1 MSGECNNCETRQ
13 RIGKDARCLV
23 CIYFNANIFG
33 TGVGPSET
41 EVYNAKVLEEI
52 KAKRKQARINTD
64 PKAKKTVRDV
74 IKDTDKYSKSFAD
87 ILRERYDH
95 WKDIGVDS
103 EALFGIKNNNQS
115 NDTNEPKGWFY
126 FIFPNSVKLRG
137 KYVKFHG
144 TANSTRIK
152 VEQRYP
158 NEDYIQYDHV
168 KWNTPTK
175 YARRKP
181 SDCYTEW
188 I

>member
-33 TGVGPSET
+33 TGIGPSET

-52 KAKRKQARINTD
+52 KAKRKQAKINKNF
-64 PKAKKTVRDV
+64 KANKSVKDV
-74 IKDTDKYSKSFAD
+74 IKDTYKYSKSFND
-87 ILRERYDH
+87 ILKEKYNY
-95 WKDIGVDS
+95 WQDIGIDS
-103 EALFGIKNNNQS
+103 EALFGIKDNNKFDDS
-115 NDTNEPKGWFY
+115 NEPKSWFY
-126 FIFPNSVKLRG
+126 FTFPNSVKLRG
-137 KYVKFHG
+137 KYVKFYG
-144 TANSTRIK
+144 TANSTKLK

-158 NEDYIQYDHV
+158 NEDYIQHDHIE
-168 KWNTPTK
+168 WNTPTK